1 MCVMHDNS
9 AVEALWYECTC
20 EDVTGLLHRNVL
32 SRRALTSHAN
42 ARLIN
47 AMLITKPKSS
57 SEQFIVVCIH
67 LSEWWPNLFLLLLR
81 KNAAKWQN
89 IIFLLEAEHD

>member
-1 MCVMHDNS
+1 M
-9 AVEALWYECTC
+9 CTC

-67 LSEWWPNLFLLLLR
+67 LSEWWPNLFF
-81 KNAAKWQN
+81 
-89 IIFLLEAEHD
+89 IIIKEECGEMAEHDFFY